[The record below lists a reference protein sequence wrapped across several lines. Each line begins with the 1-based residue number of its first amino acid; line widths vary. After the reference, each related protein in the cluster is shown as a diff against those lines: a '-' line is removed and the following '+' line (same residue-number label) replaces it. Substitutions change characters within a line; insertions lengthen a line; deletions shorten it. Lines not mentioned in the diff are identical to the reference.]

1 MAKQA
6 NDVGLIWFNVDPL
19 YGNIRDYINTH
30 TDSRNPDFDGAE
42 IHIRALLE
50 SKMPNLPYHNL
61 NHIQDVVSTSEM
73 IAQLEN
79 ASLEEGR
86 LVRLAAWYHDAGFI
100 QSPKNH
106 EEHGAN
112 LARETLPQFGFHDDL
127 IKAIENMILA
137 TRLPQTPTTQLE
149 NILCDAD
156 LDYLGRDDF
165 YETGEK
171 LFKEM
176 LEQGAVENEREWNLV
191 QRTFLQSHR
200 YHTNYSKANRESSKQ
215 ERLQEIA
222 MKLKN
227 RTG

>member
-1 MAKQA
+1 
-6 NDVGLIWFNVDPL
+6 
-19 YGNIRDYINTH
+19 
-30 TDSRNPDFDGAE
+30 
-42 IHIRALLE
+42 
-50 SKMPNLPYHNL
+50 
-61 NHIQDVVSTSEM
+61 
-73 IAQLEN
+73 
-79 ASLEEGR
+79 
-86 LVRLAAWYHDAGFI
+86 
-100 QSPKNH
+100 
-106 EEHGAN
+106 
-112 LARETLPQFGFHDDL
+112 
-127 IKAIENMILA
+127 
-137 TRLPQTPTTQLE
+137 LE

-171 LFKEM
+171 LCKEM

-200 YHTNYSKANRESSKQ
+200 YHTNYSNVNRESSKQ

>member
-1 MAKQA
+1 
-6 NDVGLIWFNVDPL
+6 L

-30 TDSRNPDFDGAE
+30 TDSRTPDFDGAE
-42 IHIRALLE
+42 KHIRAFLE

-61 NHIQDVVSTSEM
+61 NHIQDVVSASDM

-79 ASLEEGR
+79 ASLEETR

-112 LARETLPQFGFHDDL
+112 LARETLPQFGFQDDL
-127 IKAIENMILA
+127 INVIQNMILA
-137 TRLPQTPTTQLE
+137 TRLPQTPTSKLE

-156 LDYLGRDDF
+156 LDYLGREDF

-215 ERLQEIA
+215 
-222 MKLKN
+222 
-227 RTG
+227 